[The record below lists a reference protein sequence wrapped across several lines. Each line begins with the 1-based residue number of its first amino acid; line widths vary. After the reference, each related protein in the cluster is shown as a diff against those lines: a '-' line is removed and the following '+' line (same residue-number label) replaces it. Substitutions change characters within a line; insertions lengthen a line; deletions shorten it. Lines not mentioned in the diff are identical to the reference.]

1 MFQEVFMDI
10 DLFLQEYAQKF
21 KVLADPMRLKLLLLI
36 RDGEK
41 CVCELEDTLHERQSL
56 VSYHLG
62 LMVKAGLLE
71 RRKDGTWS
79 YYHLNMDVED
89 WVLSCCQSIT
99 AADIVESV
107 ERARCNKKEES
118 LGCI

>member
-1 MFQEVFMDI
+1 MDI
-10 DLFLQEYAQKF
+10 DLFLNEYAQKF
-21 KVLADPMRLKLLLLI
+21 KVLADPMRLKLLLLV

-41 CVCELEDTLHERQSL
+41 CVCDLVDALHERQSL
-56 VSYHLG
+56 ISYHLG

-79 YYHLNMDVED
+79 YYSLNMDVED

-99 AADIVESV
+99 AEDIVKSMETACSIKKQE
-107 ERARCNKKEES
+107 ER
-118 LGCI
+118 